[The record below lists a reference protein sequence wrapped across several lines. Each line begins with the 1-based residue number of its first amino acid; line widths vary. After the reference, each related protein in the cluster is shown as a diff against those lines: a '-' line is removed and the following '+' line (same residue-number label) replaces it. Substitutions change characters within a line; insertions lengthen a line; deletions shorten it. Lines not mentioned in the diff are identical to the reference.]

1 MSRQRVPTPFPF
13 YRELKTSPKV
23 ARDSKLSYTQAV
35 KQSIFETCKNLD
47 DSAKRAIEALLR

>member
-1 MSRQRVPTPFPF
+1 
-13 YRELKTSPKV
+13 
-23 ARDSKLSYTQAV
+23 V